1 MEQYIRVILQQL
13 RSQTA
18 EQIAATFAR
27 QNVTEPGVNVLYYIV
42 TTSALLRDP
51 QLDALMASMLYDRC
65 CGLDGGDGGPSGG
78 VAAGR
83 CATNMVKRQPTTA
96 AAAAAMG
103 TPQKKQRFHAW
114 GGKKRAGNK
123 IPAQIVIRAPFHAWG
138 GRKRS
143 EETGWF

>member
-1 MEQYIRVILQQL
+1 MEQYIAAILQQL

-18 EQIAATFAR
+18 DQIAATFAR
-27 QNVTEPGVNVLYYIV
+27 QNVTEPGVNVLFYIV
-42 TTSALLRDP
+42 TTSAMLKDP
-51 QLDALMASMLYDRC
+51 QLDALMASMLYERC
-65 CGLDGGDGGPSGG
+65 CTSGG
-78 VAAGR
+78 GVGGG
-83 CATNMVKRQPTTA
+83 CASNVGKRQPTTA
-96 AAAAAMG
+96 AAAVG

-114 GGKKRAGNK
+114 GGKKRAGNR